1 VLKKL
6 VLMSLLTA
14 AILVANSPET
24 APTERTIPPWQH
36 LWDGLR
42 PRDPG
47 RSHDAS
53 SDFRKGEPNRT
64 SGEADDPGRQQ
75 PAPDWGDDVLVAEV
89 SYENSGRISVDN
101 DDRTGDIYVCMLHQ
115 DASEEDTAH
124 IFRSTDGGRTWHQH
138 TNIHST
144 STVGNMLDAQ
154 IVCAHGPG
162 DTTWLCAAVA
172 QDKAGLMFRRTTPDS
187 SAFYWVRIDTTTSAV
202 RVALD
207 RNTENPEHLFVVWT
221 EADGDIRAMSSTNAG
236 ATWGNAS
243 YVTSR
248 RRDGSFAAGGDG
260 YGYVAYMDA
269 DESTYVRVGRFDNN
283 LVSPHWE
290 FHTVDS
296 VPDHRFREVAI
307 AADRTAPGGSQV
319 AVVLA
324 TSRVTST
331 NNIYPRYAW
340 TLNGGV
346 SWSSSFW
353 PVTDQPRATWDVRM
367 PRIRRSYDDTA
378 IRAIVSM
385 RETTT
390 TWDTIVYAY
399 TLSSD
404 PTNWL
409 GRGVYN
415 DHRNTG
421 EVSHDVGSSSTA
433 QGGFIAYREFGTGKV
448 WFDGYDFTGVT
459 AAPAPTRPR
468 RMATVFA
475 GGVKLFLPRRSQV
488 NAAVYNQEGRLVRVL
503 FNGTVEAG
511 QHRLDPGVG
520 RGVFFLRVAVNG
532 KAETAKL
539 VTLQ

>member
-1 VLKKL
+1 MLKKL
-6 VLMSLLTA
+6 VLTSLLTA

-24 APTERTIPPWQH
+24 APTEQQVPPWQH
-36 LWDGLR
+36 LWDGLA

-47 RSHDAS
+47 RSHAAG
-53 SDFRKGEPNRT
+53 SDIRKGEPNRT
-64 SGEADDPGRQQ
+64 PGEADDPSRQQ
-75 PAPDWGDDVLVAEV
+75 PAPDWGEDALVMEV

-124 IFRSTDGGRTWHQH
+124 IFRSTDGGRTWYQH

-144 STVGNMLDAQ
+144 STVGNIMDVQ
-154 IVCAHGPG
+154 IICAHGPG

-172 QDKAGLMFRRTTPDS
+172 HDKSGLMFRRTTPDS
-187 SAFYWVRIDTTTSAV
+187 SAFYWVRIDTTTTAV

-221 EADGDIRAMSSTNAG
+221 EADGDVRAMSSTNAG
-236 ATWGNAS
+236 ATWGNAD
-243 YVTSR
+243 YVTSGR
-248 RRDGSFAAGGDG
+248 RGASFAAGGDG
-260 YGYVAYMDA
+260 YGYIAYMDA

-307 AADRTAPGGSQV
+307 AADRTAPGASQV
-319 AVVLA
+319 AIALA
-324 TSRVTST
+324 TSRITS
-331 NNIYPRYAW
+331 NNHIYPRYTR
-340 TLNGGV
+340 TLDGGV
-346 SWSSSFW
+346 SWSSTFW
-353 PVTDQPRATWDVRM
+353 PVTDQPRATWDARM
-367 PRIRRSYDDTA
+367 PRIRRSYDDTGF
-378 IRAIVSM
+378 RAVVSM

-399 TLSSD
+399 SLPTD

-415 DHRNTG
+415 DYRNSG
-421 EVSHDVGSSSTA
+421 EVSHDVGSSSTR

-448 WFDGYDFTGVT
+448 WFDGFDLTGIGAT
-459 AAPAPTRPR
+459 PTSACRS
-468 RMATVFA
+468 RMTTVF
-475 GGVKLFLPRRSQV
+475 GGQAKLTLPRRSQV
-488 NAAVYNQEGRLVRVL
+488 DAAVYNQEGRLVREL
-503 FNGTVEAG
+503 CNGTLEAG
-511 QHRLDPGVG
+511 PHRLDPGIG
-520 RGVFFLRVAVNG
+520 KGVRFLRVAVDG
-532 KAETAKL
+532 KAETVKL
-539 VTLQ
+539 VRLQ